1 MALQEKQAAQ
11 KQIILLQKKKW
22 YTFYGTKTGFLF
34 QTKNMVHILGI
45 KQYIQY
51 IFSTKNW
58 YTFM

>member
-11 KQIILLQKKKW
+11 KQIILLQKKR
-22 YTFYGTKTGFLF
+22 YTFYGTKTGFPF